1 MYAPVI
7 LYPYRLD
14 VLKERGYLRPPGAA
28 KPDPIDAQWAA
39 RDKVQDARNDMR
51 ETLYV
56 FIRQNAYLRSLWD
69 LSG

>member
-51 ETLYV
+51 EACYV
-56 FIRQNAYLRSLWD
+56 PAMTPVSARAVQVMR
-69 LSG
+69 

>member
-51 ETLYV
+51 ETFYV